1 MAYADVYNASI
12 DETFQGRCLV
22 AVREIARAITAGEVV
37 TDSAAT
43 NLVTLPR
50 SEDFAKSVL
59 RNRQT
64 VSKEQIAILI
74 MANTTIAGNIPNLS
88 SVDPAVIA
96 QVDSD
101 ILWQT
106 KEVWPIL
113 VEIG

>member
-1 MAYADVYNASI
+1 MAYSDVYAASI

-22 AVREIARAITAGEVV
+22 AVREIARAITSGESVSNSV
-37 TDSAAT
+37 PTD
-43 NLVTLPR
+43 LVALSG
-50 SEDFAKSVL
+50 SENFAKTIL

-74 MANTTIAGNIPNLS
+74 LSNTTIAANVAGSL
-88 SVDPAVIA
+88 
-96 QVDSD
+96 DSD

-106 KEVWPIL
+106 KEIWPVL